1 MDSLAATERIRAAG
15 AVITRLGARDTQGL
29 EYLLVYR
36 NYRDDWTFPKGKV
49 DPGEHLLTAAVRE
62 VREETGMAVELGVPL
77 PTQTYEVEGK
87 LKDSY
92 YWVARRLEGEFV
104 PNDEVTEISWLSFEQ
119 AKAKLTYK
127 HDQEV
132 LTAASKSI
140 PTIPLIILRHTQ
152 SIKRV
157 EWLLST
163 EALSEVDTS
172 RPLTAVGRMQAN
184 SLVGALAAFGV
195 SELHSSDS
203 RRCRDT
209 VGPYATARSL
219 AVVLEQTV
227 SEERH
232 KENPEKVIGRV
243 VELAEKNSAL
253 VLCTHRPVLPTVM
266 DALSS
271 IFTVENETKK
281 TFDSAFTPGTMVI
294 YHRDATN
301 LRNIVSVERHQ
312 N

>member
-1 MDSLAATERIRAAG
+1 LAATDRIVAAG
-15 AVITRLGARDTQGL
+15 AVVTRPGKN
-29 EYLLVYR
+29 EIEFLLIFRKYR
-36 NYRDDWTFPKGKV
+36 GDWTFPKGKV

-62 VREETGMAVELGVPL
+62 VREETGFAVLLGVPL
-77 PTQTYEVEGK
+77 PTQTYEADG
-87 LKDSY
+87 LRKDSH
-92 YWVARRLEGEFV
+92 YWVGQRLAGEFV
-104 PNDEVTEISWLSFEQ
+104 PNDEVDEIAWLSFEQ

-132 LTAASKSI
+132 LVAAANSI

-152 SIKRV
+152 SVKRGD
-157 EWLLST
+157 WLLSSN
-163 EALSEVDTS
+163 ALSEADTS

-195 SELHSSDS
+195 AELHSSDS

-209 VGPYATARSL
+209 VGPYATGRSL
-219 AVVLEQTV
+219 PVVLEKAV

-232 KENPEKVIGRV
+232 KDHPERAIARV
-243 VELAEKNSAL
+243 KELAEIPRAL
-253 VLCTHRPVLPTVM
+253 VLCTHRPVLPAVM
-266 DALSS
+266 EALSS

-281 TFDSAFTPGTMVI
+281 TFDPAFTPGTMMV
-294 YHRDATN
+294 YHRDAAN
-301 LRNIVSVERHQ
+301 LRHIVSVERHQ